1 MTSSEPGDSRRYPRV
16 FPVPPVP
23 RRTDARRTL
32 DLDEAER
39 VATHV
44 AHGGITRFLY
54 GGAAQAPG
62 LTLPGASSIPAADS
76 VLFLQDAGT
85 QVELD
90 VRDGASPC
98 GCRTRSSA
106 GAGSP
111 GSRAEVDYPRG
122 FRRLY
127 AGHVRPLD
135 KGCDFDFLEGTARV
149 PEPQIH

>member
-16 FPVPPVP
+16 FAVPPVP

-85 QVELD
+85 QVDLDLAERRLPLRVPDEELGRRRQD
-90 VRDGASPC
+90 WKPR
-98 GCRTRSSA
+98 
-106 GAGSP
+106 
-111 GSRAEVDYPRG
+111 EVDSPRG
-122 FRRLY
+122 LGRLY
-127 AGHVRPLD
+127 AAHVRQAD
-135 KGCDFDFLEGTARV
+135 KGCDFDFLEGTAPV
-149 PEPQIH
+149 PEPEIR